1 MKQRFILFMI
11 SVLSFITQS
20 YALNVGSVFSVS
32 VGDVEKINYKVT
44 AITPRRTV
52 SIGNGISEA
61 HTALVNFG
69 VVTSFSIP
77 ETVTGPDGY
86 TYYVTSVSD
95 YAFQQEPSL
104 ERIII
109 PSTVETIGEY
119 AFNNCTKLYDLYGGD
134 SIKTIKSHAFTN
146 CRQLYINIS
155 NTGNPGF
162 GNVLETVGEAAFA
175 NCYNFSWGK
184 FPTSL
189 KSIGKYA
196 FQNTSIASVTIPYG
210 ITEIPDAAFY
220 GTNIAF
226 LTLPESVKKIG
237 AQAFQNTKLY
247 MINLPGSIET
257 IQSKAFAG
265 SANIYQVTIK
275 NAVPPTIATDAFDNY
290 TAILNVPLD
299 CTSAYQSATT
309 WKKFTSIEESSQY
322 GLNYVFTT
330 QVNNVDMTFKIIKVN
345 EDKKYD
351 VSLGALSTAIATSY
365 EGALTI
371 PETFNLSSHNFT
383 VTEIRSGALS
393 NCLYLTYVEIPRSV
407 TRIGSSAFFGCT
419 GLTSI
424 IIPTSVTYIDNLAFA
439 NCTGLTS
446 VEIPYSMTTIR
457 QDAFKGCTNLT
468 TVTAKMKVPIEIVE
482 SVFPNR
488 ANATLYVPIGCKT
501 AYQNAP
507 YWQDFKFIEEASSSN
522 IITFA
527 DDNVKTI
534 CVANWDM
541 DGDEELSEAEADAVT
556 TLSTYFK
563 NNTSITSFNELSY
576 FTGLT
581 SIGNSAFYGCTGL
594 TSVEI
599 PNSVTSIGGSAFY
612 NCSGLT
618 SITIPNSVTSIETK
632 AFSGCSGLTSVVVS
646 SGNQTYNSRY
656 NCNAIIETATN
667 KLIVGCKN
675 TVIPN
680 SVTHIGAY
688 AFSHCSGLTSVE
700 IPNSVAIINN
710 SAFDFCTSLTSV
722 TIPNSV
728 TSIYNSAFEGC
739 NTLTSVTVEWESP
752 ISIKSLVF
760 TNRANATLYVPAGC
774 QAAYSNADY
783 WKDFNIVEIVEK
795 TNQTLALTEIPEMTY
810 GDAAYTLPQTTTEGL
825 TLTWNVDDSEVASVS
840 GNTLT
845 IAGAGTTLVR
855 ATQAGND
862 NYEPFSW
869 VFELVVNKAMLTI
882 TANDCSKQEGEA
894 NPELTVTYSGFVN
907 GEDETVLTT
916 QPTVTTTATT
926 SSPAGTYPITVSG
939 AAAANYDF
947 TYVNG
952 TLTITEENTPPAIE
966 VTDISTLDNVIYIEP
981 VEAKTGTQTTI
992 SFKMK
997 NSAEIRS
1004 FQFDLYLPEGVTV
1017 VKSPKGKIQGFLSAG
1032 RLPEEDEHTL
1042 SFSEHDGGVIRFL
1055 CDSQYG
1061 DTFTGNEGEIATLLV
1076 NISETMADGDY
1087 PIIIKDMKL
1096 SEVDIANYYWT
1107 ASISTKLT
1115 VSSYTLG
1122 DINGDGLVD
1131 VSDYSG
1137 VASHIHGNTPAGFIA
1152 IAGDVDESG
1161 NIDVSDYS
1169 GIANIIHYGSIHGN
1183 VNTQKA
1189 PLMVRRANTDLDNY
1203 ENVIYIKPF
1212 TAAAGTQMS
1221 ISICMKNSV
1230 EIRSFQFD
1238 LYLPEGITA
1247 VKSNK
1252 DRIQGFL
1259 SAGRLPEEDEHKL
1272 TFSEHEGG
1280 AIRFLCDSEYGDTFT
1295 GNDGEIATLLVNI
1308 SETMADGDYPII
1320 MKDMKLSEVDIA
1332 NYYTADYIETTV
1344 TIGEVDTRVVLDELA
1359 TTVPDEATGVDV
1371 LVKRTIN
1378 ADEWSTICL
1387 PFAMT
1392 EEQVKTAFGDDVEL
1406 GDFTGYTTTMDD
1418 DDKIVGITVN
1428 FADVTDIAANHP
1440 YIIKVTTPVTYADG
1454 FTVDGV
1460 DIEPDEE
1467 PMINRGNNRKWKKF
1481 IGTYVANT
1489 TVPELCLFLSENK
1502 FWYSLG
1508 LTKMKAFR
1516 AYFDF
1521 YDLLADVD
1529 PEYAAPIFIS
1539 IGDETTRI
1547 DTPLY
1552 GNEGDDNYYSLD
1564 GRLVKTPGKGV
1575 YIKNG
1580 KKVIVK

>member
-1 MKQRFILFMI
+1 MKYMKSFLTW
-11 SVLSFITQS
+11 VLLLAATHVM
-20 YALNVGSVFSVS
+20 AL
-32 VGDVEKINYKVT
+32 
-44 AITPRRTV
+44 
-52 SIGNGISEA
+52 
-61 HTALVNFG
+61 
-69 VVTSFSIP
+69 
-77 ETVTGPDGY
+77 TVTVDDVQFKP
-86 TYYVTSVSD
+86 
-95 YAFQQEPSL
+95 
-104 ERIII
+104 
-109 PSTVETIGEY
+109 
-119 AFNNCTKLYDLYGGD
+119 GG
-134 SIKTIKSHAFTN
+134 TA
-146 CRQLYINIS
+146 
-155 NTGNPGF
+155 
-162 GNVLETVGEAAFA
+162 
-175 NCYNFSWGK
+175 
-184 FPTSL
+184 
-189 KSIGKYA
+189 
-196 FQNTSIASVTIPYG
+196 
-210 ITEIPDAAFY
+210 EI
-220 GTNIAF
+220 
-226 LTLPESVKKIG
+226 V
-237 AQAFQNTKLY
+237 
-247 MINLPGSIET
+247 
-257 IQSKAFAG
+257 
-265 SANIYQVTIK
+265 V
-275 NAVPPTIATDAFDNY
+275 
-290 TAILNVPLD
+290 
-299 CTSAYQSATT
+299 
-309 WKKFTSIEESSQY
+309 
-322 GLNYVFTT
+322 
-330 QVNNVDMTFKIIKVN
+330 
-345 EDKKYD
+345 
-351 VSLGALSTAIATSY
+351 
-365 EGALTI
+365 
-371 PETFNLSSHNFT
+371 
-383 VTEIRSGALS
+383 
-393 NCLYLTYVEIPRSV
+393 
-407 TRIGSSAFFGCT
+407 
-419 GLTSI
+419 
-424 IIPTSVTYIDNLAFA
+424 NLA
-439 NCTGLTS
+439 NT
-446 VEIPYSMTTIR
+446 E
-457 QDAFKGCTNLT
+457 
-468 TVTAKMKVPIEIVE
+468 
-482 SVFPNR
+482 
-488 ANATLYVPIGCKT
+488 
-501 AYQNAP
+501 
-507 YWQDFKFIEEASSSN
+507 
-522 IITFA
+522 
-527 DDNVKTI
+527 
-534 CVANWDM
+534 
-541 DGDEELSEAEADAVT
+541 T
-556 TLSTYFK
+556 TLSGYQMSLYLPAGITLQTDDDDDYICILSGRHKSDHQMAITVNQNDGSLLLVCFSLGKKVISGTSGELFRLPVNIASTVTSSVQGSFK
-563 NNTSITSFNELSY
+563 NIMFADKT
-576 FTGLT
+576 
-581 SIGNSAFYGCTGL
+581 
-594 TSVEI
+594 
-599 PNSVTSIGGSAFY
+599 
-612 NCSGLT
+612 
-618 SITIPNSVTSIETK
+618 
-632 AFSGCSGLTSVVVS
+632 
-646 SGNQTYNSRY
+646 
-656 NCNAIIETATN
+656 
-667 KLIVGCKN
+667 
-675 TVIPN
+675 
-680 SVTHIGAY
+680 
-688 AFSHCSGLTSVE
+688 
-700 IPNSVAIINN
+700 NN
-710 SAFDFCTSLTSV
+710 SYPAADATINFTLIEKEEQTLSLT
-722 TIPNSV
+722 
-728 TSIYNSAFEGC
+728 
-739 NTLTSVTVEWESP
+739 
-752 ISIKSLVF
+752 
-760 TNRANATLYVPAGC
+760 
-774 QAAYSNADY
+774 
-783 WKDFNIVEIVEK
+783 
-795 TNQTLALTEIPEMTY
+795 ALPEMTE
-810 GDAAYTLPQTTTEGL
+810 GDAAYTLPTQTSQSL
-825 TLTWNVDDSEVASVS
+825 ALTWSVADATIASIS
-840 GNTLT
+840 GNMLT
-845 IAGAGTTLVR
+845 PLKAGTTTVT

-862 NYEPFSW
+862 DYLPFTRD
-869 VFELVVNKAMLTI
+869 FT
-882 TANDCSKQEGEA
+882 
-894 NPELTVTYSGFVN
+894 LTVKEKPV
-907 GEDETVLTT
+907 
-916 QPTVTTTATT
+916 QPSV
-926 SSPAGTYPITVSG
+926 
-939 AAAANYDF
+939 
-947 TYVNG
+947 
-952 TLTITEENTPPAIE
+952 E

-1032 RLPEEDEHTL
+1032 RLPEEDEHRL
-1042 SFSEHDGGVIRFL
+1042 SFSEHDGGAIRFL
-1055 CDSQYG
+1055 CDSEYG
-1061 DTFTGNEGEIATLLV
+1061 DTFTGNDGEIATLLV

-1320 MKDMKLSEVDIA
+1320 MKNMKLSEVDIA

-1371 LVKRTIN
+1371 RVKRTIN
-1378 ADEWSTICL
+1378 ANEWSTICL
-1387 PFAMT
+1387 PFSMT
-1392 EEQVKTAFGDDVEL
+1392 EEQVTAAFGDGVEL
-1406 GDFTGYTTTMDD
+1406 GDFTGYTTTKDD
-1418 DDKIVGITVN
+1418 YNDIVGITVN
-1428 FADVTDIAANHP
+1428 FADATAIAANRP
-1440 YIIKVTTPVTYADG
+1440 YIIKVTTPVTYEDG

-1467 PMINRGNNRKWKKF
+1467 PMINFGTSRRPKAF

-1489 TVPELCLFLSENK
+1489 TVPELCLFLSGNK

-1564 GRLVKTPGKGV
+1564 GRLVKTPAKGV